1 MSHIYNRLG
10 HWKDNPFRR
19 IFGGGDDELEKKYNL
34 YNEGLKDKDGSWTV
48 KQDSERAALLKV
60 EMEADEKHR
69 QQQLMKMVAEGGAS
83 SGGTAVSHGGRGMPY
98 GDTAMF
104 NPKAMPQ
111 RYIPGTRPREE
122 EDLIPPGLFSPYR
135 MYS

>member
-1 MSHIYNRLG
+1 MSHIYGRFG
-10 HWKDNPFRR
+10 HWEDNPFRKA
-19 IFGGGDDELEKKYNL
+19 FGGGDDELKKKHGL
-34 YNEGLKDKDGSWTV
+34 YTEGLKDSKGNWTV
-48 KQDSERAALLKV
+48 SPDPEKAALLKV
-60 EMEADEKHR
+60 EMDADETHQ
-69 QQQLMKMVAEGGAS
+69 QQQLMKIAATAGAS
-83 SGGTAVSHGGRGMPY
+83 SGGAAVSHGGPRMPY